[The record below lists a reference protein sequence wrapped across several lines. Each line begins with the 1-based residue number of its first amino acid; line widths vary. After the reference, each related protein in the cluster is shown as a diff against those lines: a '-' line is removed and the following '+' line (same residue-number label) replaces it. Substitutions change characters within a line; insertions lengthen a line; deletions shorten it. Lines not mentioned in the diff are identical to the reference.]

1 MMFKFILVSMLMIY
15 TSVQH
20 EKRTVLLFAD
30 NSSQGVLQ
38 KQQQLLDMDK
48 QGLVQRDVEIKI
60 YSVNDVSIWK
70 QNHIIGG
77 FTILLIGK
85 DGGEKLRSHQPVTTT
100 KLFNIIDAMPM
111 RKEEMRHQGSR

>member
-1 MMFKFILVSMLMIY
+1 MISI
-15 TSVQH
+15 SVQH

-38 KQQQLLDMDK
+38 KQQQLLDTDK
-48 QGLVQRDVEIKI
+48 QGLQQRDIEVRI
-60 YSVNDVSIWK
+60 YSASDVSAWK

-100 KLFNIIDAMPM
+100 KLFDIIDAMPM
-111 RKEEMRHQGSR
+111 RKEEMRHIRNNE